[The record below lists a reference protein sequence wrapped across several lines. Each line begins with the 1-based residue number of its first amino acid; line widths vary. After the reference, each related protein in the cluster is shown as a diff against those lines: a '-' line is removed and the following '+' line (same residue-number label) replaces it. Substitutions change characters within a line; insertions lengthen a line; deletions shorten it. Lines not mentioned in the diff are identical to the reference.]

1 MEKRELTLNIRETNE
16 QARRRVYKSKQLQ
29 KKISL
34 YKKLGLGAATV
45 SLAAG
50 IVGGPII
57 SNMAKNIR
65 NTNDTKA
72 AIQMVADSE
81 EYLAGIKSNPL
92 MSQVVSIEDFDRLE
106 ELTNAIDMYSKLKNK
121 PDKTFNEQEA
131 YLEACNTIGN
141 AKQLVT
147 DNYNAIIKKKIAE
160 AYGIK
165 DPSDVNRIQVYC
177 EEVFDGSEVSKV
189 TEIKLPTGK
198 ELKSATSL
206 FHSGSIDKK
215 FVNEIQ
221 KSNELEKYHFSKDGK
236 IPTETL
242 DKIIENFADAQAFDA
257 NYKLVTEK
265 DGEKIKMQEIQRSKS
280 EVRDE
285 RCNANKKKEWA
296 SIKEELYPNE
306 KTILVVDD
314 EKPIIDILVYNLKK
328 EGYNTLEATDG
339 EMGINVALEARPD
352 LILLD
357 VMLPKVD
364 GLTVCNRVKQVY
376 NVPILMISARDE
388 EVDKIVGLELGA
400 DDYITKPFSVRELMA
415 RVKANLRKN
424 DDENNAKEKKKD
436 TKIVV
441 GDLELDLEKVEVK
454 VKGEVKPLTPKE
466 FELVK
471 FLAMQ
476 PGVPVTREV
485 LLEKVWNYEYYGD
498 IRTVDVTVCRI
509 REKLG
514 DSTKNS
520 KIIINKRGIGYYL
533 ASK

>member
-1 MEKRELTLNIRETNE
+1 MEKRLTLNIRETND

-29 KKISL
+29 KKLSL

-50 IVGGPII
+50 IIGGPII

-81 EYLAGIKSNPL
+81 EYLASIKANPM
-92 MSQVVSIEDFDRLE
+92 MSKVVSLEDVDRLE
-106 ELTNAIDMYSKLKNK
+106 ELANAIDTYSKYKNK
-121 PDKTFNEQEA
+121 VDPTFNEQEA

-177 EEVFDGSEVSKV
+177 DEVFDGSEVSKV

-206 FHSGSIDKK
+206 FYSGSIDKK

-221 KSNELEKYHFSKDGK
+221 KSNELEKYNFSKDGK

-265 DGEKIKMQEIQRSKS
+265 DGEKIKMQEIERSKS
-280 EVRDE
+280 QERDD
-285 RCNANKKKEWA
+285 R
-296 SIKEELYPNE
+296 
-306 KTILVVDD
+306 
-314 EKPIIDILVYNLKK
+314 
-328 EGYNTLEATDG
+328 
-339 EMGINVALEARPD
+339 
-352 LILLD
+352 
-357 VMLPKVD
+357 
-364 GLTVCNRVKQVY
+364 
-376 NVPILMISARDE
+376 
-388 EVDKIVGLELGA
+388 
-400 DDYITKPFSVRELMA
+400 
-415 RVKANLRKN
+415 
-424 DDENNAKEKKKD
+424 
-436 TKIVV
+436 
-441 GDLELDLEKVEVK
+441 
-454 VKGEVKPLTPKE
+454 
-466 FELVK
+466 
-471 FLAMQ
+471 
-476 PGVPVTREV
+476 
-485 LLEKVWNYEYYGD
+485 
-498 IRTVDVTVCRI
+498 
-509 REKLG
+509 
-514 DSTKNS
+514 
-520 KIIINKRGIGYYL
+520 
-533 ASK
+533 

>member
-16 QARRRVYKSKQLQ
+16 QARRRVYKSKQLE
-29 KKISL
+29 KKRRQ
-34 YKKLGLGAATV
+34 LGLRIASIG
-45 SLAAG
+45 LAAG
-50 IVGGPII
+50 IIGGPII
-57 SNMAKNIR
+57 SNMVKDIKNTHDI
-65 NTNDTKA
+65 KE
-72 AIQMVADSE
+72 AIQIVADSE

-265 DGEKIKMQEIQRSKS
+265 DGEKIKMQEIERSKS
-280 EVRDE
+280 QERDE
-285 RCNANKKKEWA
+285 R
-296 SIKEELYPNE
+296 
-306 KTILVVDD
+306 
-314 EKPIIDILVYNLKK
+314 
-328 EGYNTLEATDG
+328 
-339 EMGINVALEARPD
+339 
-352 LILLD
+352 
-357 VMLPKVD
+357 
-364 GLTVCNRVKQVY
+364 
-376 NVPILMISARDE
+376 
-388 EVDKIVGLELGA
+388 
-400 DDYITKPFSVRELMA
+400 
-415 RVKANLRKN
+415 
-424 DDENNAKEKKKD
+424 
-436 TKIVV
+436 
-441 GDLELDLEKVEVK
+441 
-454 VKGEVKPLTPKE
+454 
-466 FELVK
+466 
-471 FLAMQ
+471 
-476 PGVPVTREV
+476 
-485 LLEKVWNYEYYGD
+485 
-498 IRTVDVTVCRI
+498 
-509 REKLG
+509 
-514 DSTKNS
+514 
-520 KIIINKRGIGYYL
+520 
-533 ASK
+533 

>member
-1 MEKRELTLNIRETNE
+1 MEKRLTLNIRETKE

-34 YKKLGLGAATV
+34 YKKLGFGAATV

-50 IVGGPII
+50 IIGGPII
-57 SNMAKNIR
+57 SNMVKDIKNTHDI
-65 NTNDTKA
+65 KE
-72 AIQMVADSE
+72 AIQIVADSE

-177 EEVFDGSEVSKV
+177 DEVFDGSEVSKV
-189 TEIKLPTGK
+189 TEIKLPTGQ

-206 FHSGSIDKK
+206 FHNGSIDKK

-265 DGEKIKMQEIQRSKS
+265 DGEKIKMQEIERSKS
-280 EVRDE
+280 QERDD
-285 RCNANKKKEWA
+285 R
-296 SIKEELYPNE
+296 
-306 KTILVVDD
+306 
-314 EKPIIDILVYNLKK
+314 
-328 EGYNTLEATDG
+328 
-339 EMGINVALEARPD
+339 
-352 LILLD
+352 
-357 VMLPKVD
+357 
-364 GLTVCNRVKQVY
+364 
-376 NVPILMISARDE
+376 
-388 EVDKIVGLELGA
+388 
-400 DDYITKPFSVRELMA
+400 
-415 RVKANLRKN
+415 
-424 DDENNAKEKKKD
+424 
-436 TKIVV
+436 
-441 GDLELDLEKVEVK
+441 
-454 VKGEVKPLTPKE
+454 
-466 FELVK
+466 
-471 FLAMQ
+471 
-476 PGVPVTREV
+476 
-485 LLEKVWNYEYYGD
+485 
-498 IRTVDVTVCRI
+498 
-509 REKLG
+509 
-514 DSTKNS
+514 
-520 KIIINKRGIGYYL
+520 
-533 ASK
+533 

>member
-1 MEKRELTLNIRETNE
+1 MEKRELILNIRETNE

-34 YKKLGLGAATV
+34 YKKLGIGAATV

-50 IVGGPII
+50 IIGGPII

-81 EYLAGIKSNPL
+81 EYLESIKANPM
-92 MSQVVSIEDFDRLE
+92 MSKVE
-106 ELTNAIDMYSKLKNK
+106 ELTNAIDTYNKYKNK
-121 PDKTFNEQEA
+121 VEPTFNEQEA

-165 DPSDVNRIQVYC
+165 DPSDVNRIQIYC
-177 EEVFDGSEVSKV
+177 DEVFDGSEVSKV
-189 TEIKLPTGK
+189 TEIKLPTGE

-265 DGEKIKMQEIQRSKS
+265 DGEKIKMQEIERSKS
-280 EVRDE
+280 QERDD
-285 RCNANKKKEWA
+285 R
-296 SIKEELYPNE
+296 
-306 KTILVVDD
+306 
-314 EKPIIDILVYNLKK
+314 
-328 EGYNTLEATDG
+328 
-339 EMGINVALEARPD
+339 
-352 LILLD
+352 
-357 VMLPKVD
+357 
-364 GLTVCNRVKQVY
+364 
-376 NVPILMISARDE
+376 
-388 EVDKIVGLELGA
+388 
-400 DDYITKPFSVRELMA
+400 
-415 RVKANLRKN
+415 
-424 DDENNAKEKKKD
+424 
-436 TKIVV
+436 
-441 GDLELDLEKVEVK
+441 
-454 VKGEVKPLTPKE
+454 
-466 FELVK
+466 
-471 FLAMQ
+471 
-476 PGVPVTREV
+476 
-485 LLEKVWNYEYYGD
+485 
-498 IRTVDVTVCRI
+498 
-509 REKLG
+509 
-514 DSTKNS
+514 
-520 KIIINKRGIGYYL
+520 
-533 ASK
+533 

>member
-50 IVGGPII
+50 IIGGPII

-81 EYLAGIKSNPL
+81 EYLESIK
-92 MSQVVSIEDFDRLE
+92 
-106 ELTNAIDMYSKLKNK
+106 ELTNAIDTYNKYKNK
-121 PDKTFNEQEA
+121 VEPTFNEQEA

-165 DPSDVNRIQVYC
+165 DPSYVNRIQVYC
-177 EEVFDGSEVSKV
+177 DEVFDGSEVSKV

-206 FHSGSIDKK
+206 FYSGSIDKK

-265 DGEKIKMQEIQRSKS
+265 DGEKIKMQEIERSKS
-280 EVRDE
+280 QERDD
-285 RCNANKKKEWA
+285 R
-296 SIKEELYPNE
+296 
-306 KTILVVDD
+306 
-314 EKPIIDILVYNLKK
+314 
-328 EGYNTLEATDG
+328 
-339 EMGINVALEARPD
+339 
-352 LILLD
+352 
-357 VMLPKVD
+357 
-364 GLTVCNRVKQVY
+364 
-376 NVPILMISARDE
+376 
-388 EVDKIVGLELGA
+388 
-400 DDYITKPFSVRELMA
+400 
-415 RVKANLRKN
+415 
-424 DDENNAKEKKKD
+424 
-436 TKIVV
+436 
-441 GDLELDLEKVEVK
+441 
-454 VKGEVKPLTPKE
+454 
-466 FELVK
+466 
-471 FLAMQ
+471 
-476 PGVPVTREV
+476 
-485 LLEKVWNYEYYGD
+485 
-498 IRTVDVTVCRI
+498 
-509 REKLG
+509 
-514 DSTKNS
+514 
-520 KIIINKRGIGYYL
+520 
-533 ASK
+533 

>member
-50 IVGGPII
+50 IIGGPII

-236 IPTETL
+236 IPTEML

-265 DGEKIKMQEIQRSKS
+265 DGEKIKMQEIERSKS
-280 EVRDE
+280 QERDE
-285 RCNANKKKEWA
+285 R
-296 SIKEELYPNE
+296 
-306 KTILVVDD
+306 
-314 EKPIIDILVYNLKK
+314 
-328 EGYNTLEATDG
+328 
-339 EMGINVALEARPD
+339 
-352 LILLD
+352 
-357 VMLPKVD
+357 
-364 GLTVCNRVKQVY
+364 
-376 NVPILMISARDE
+376 
-388 EVDKIVGLELGA
+388 
-400 DDYITKPFSVRELMA
+400 
-415 RVKANLRKN
+415 
-424 DDENNAKEKKKD
+424 
-436 TKIVV
+436 
-441 GDLELDLEKVEVK
+441 
-454 VKGEVKPLTPKE
+454 
-466 FELVK
+466 
-471 FLAMQ
+471 
-476 PGVPVTREV
+476 
-485 LLEKVWNYEYYGD
+485 
-498 IRTVDVTVCRI
+498 
-509 REKLG
+509 
-514 DSTKNS
+514 
-520 KIIINKRGIGYYL
+520 
-533 ASK
+533 

>member
-50 IVGGPII
+50 IIGGPII

-81 EYLAGIKSNPL
+81 EYLASIKANPM
-92 MSQVVSIEDFDRLE
+92 MSKVVSVEDFDRLE
-106 ELTNAIDMYSKLKNK
+106 ELTNAIDTYNKYKNK
-121 PDKTFNEQEA
+121 VEPTFNEEEA

-177 EEVFDGSEVSKV
+177 DEVFDGSEVSKV
-189 TEIKLPTGK
+189 TEIKLPTGQ

-206 FHSGSIDKK
+206 FYSGSIDKK
-215 FVNEIQ
+215 FVSEIQ
-221 KSNELEKYHFSKDGK
+221 TSTEHEQYHFSKDGK

-265 DGEKIKMQEIQRSKS
+265 DGEKIKMQEIERSKS
-280 EVRDE
+280 QERDD
-285 RCNANKKKEWA
+285 R
-296 SIKEELYPNE
+296 
-306 KTILVVDD
+306 
-314 EKPIIDILVYNLKK
+314 
-328 EGYNTLEATDG
+328 
-339 EMGINVALEARPD
+339 
-352 LILLD
+352 
-357 VMLPKVD
+357 
-364 GLTVCNRVKQVY
+364 
-376 NVPILMISARDE
+376 
-388 EVDKIVGLELGA
+388 
-400 DDYITKPFSVRELMA
+400 
-415 RVKANLRKN
+415 
-424 DDENNAKEKKKD
+424 
-436 TKIVV
+436 
-441 GDLELDLEKVEVK
+441 
-454 VKGEVKPLTPKE
+454 
-466 FELVK
+466 
-471 FLAMQ
+471 
-476 PGVPVTREV
+476 
-485 LLEKVWNYEYYGD
+485 
-498 IRTVDVTVCRI
+498 
-509 REKLG
+509 
-514 DSTKNS
+514 
-520 KIIINKRGIGYYL
+520 
-533 ASK
+533 